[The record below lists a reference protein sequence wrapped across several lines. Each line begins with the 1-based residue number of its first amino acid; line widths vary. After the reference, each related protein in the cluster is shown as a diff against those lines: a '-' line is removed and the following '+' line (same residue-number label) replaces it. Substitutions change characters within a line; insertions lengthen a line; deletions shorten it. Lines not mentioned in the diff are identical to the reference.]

1 MIAGLMRWLR
11 RIVTQLALSRSD
23 AALIKQAGGAP
34 RQVRGFTLEP
44 RVQAVEAMARKRR
57 LPEDLSPEFL
67 REQEARLVDLFGGRR
82 VAGVTHQQIYVPGRS
97 HSVPGRLYLPR
108 VRDNSAPVL
117 VYFHAGGGVVGSLE
131 SCHRL
136 CALIAKE
143 SGAPVLSVEYRLA
156 PEYRWPAG
164 LEDAQ
169 AAYLW
174 AVEQAA
180 RYGAPHSKA
189 AVGGDSMGANFA
201 AIIAQA
207 GAAGEMPTPEMQLL
221 IYPAVDAASTAP
233 SMRDFADAF
242 PATEDVMRC
251 FLVHY
256 LPDGADAA
264 DPHIS
269 PAYSADLAGLPRALI
284 YTAGFDM
291 LLDQGEAYADRLEAA
306 RVKVARHCFTSLPH
320 GFVAFPAICPAA
332 DAACRRIAREAAA
345 VLKGNA

>member
-1 MIAGLMRWLR
+1 MMAGLMRWLR
-11 RIVTQLALSRSD
+11 RIMTQLVLSRSD

-34 RQVRGFTLEP
+34 RQIRGFTLEP
-44 RVQAVEAMARKRR
+44 RVQAVEARARRR
-57 LPEDLSPEFL
+57 PLPEDLTPEIL
-67 REQEARLVDLFGGRR
+67 RAREARLVDLFGGKG
-82 VAGVTHQQIYVPGRS
+82 VAGVTCQQIYVPGRS
-97 HSVPGRLYLPR
+97 HSVPGRFYLPK

-117 VYFHAGGGVVGSLE
+117 VYFHSGGGVVGSLE

-169 AAYLW
+169 AAYVW

-180 RYGAPHSKA
+180 RYGAPHGKA

-207 GAAGEMPTPEMQLL
+207 GAAGEITAPEMQLL
-221 IYPAVDAASTAP
+221 IYPAVDAASTTP
-233 SMRDFADAF
+233 SMREFADAF
-242 PATEDVMRC
+242 PATEDVLRC
-251 FLVHY
+251 FLTNY
-256 LPDGADAA
+256 LPDGADVA
-264 DPHIS
+264 DPRIS
-269 PAYSADLAGLPRALI
+269 PACAADVSGAPRALI

-291 LLDQGEAYADRLEAA
+291 LLDQGEAYADQLEAA
-306 RVKVARHCFTSLPH
+306 GVKVGRHCFTSLPH
-320 GFVAFPAICPAA
+320 GFVIFPAICPAA
-332 DAACRRIAREAAA
+332 EAACRRIARETAA
-345 VLKGNA
+345 VLKGVA